1 VPANSK
7 QSAARQSQL
16 DAAYQIVKA
25 KQAQMR
31 IETTPFAVS
40 AMVEDYLR
48 NESLIHISKTDVRRW
63 MAGHSVLRTL
73 ASYRGRVMRR
83 LRARNSE

>member
-1 VPANSK
+1 
-7 QSAARQSQL
+7 
-16 DAAYQIVKA
+16 
-25 KQAQMR
+25 
-31 IETTPFAVS
+31 
-40 AMVEDYLR
+40 MVEDYLR

-63 MAGHSVLRTL
+63 MAGHGVLRTL